1 MKMDSYKVTLL
12 LLIAIVVPNVSFGQY
27 FDWSTDVYQL
37 KAELVNQAAL
47 KAADEN
53 TIKRL
58 ETIKE
63 YKEKALENL
72 TIVQTVQA
80 KVYFALTQINSALKD
95 GKMVKDCYSILEDI
109 VRYQKQVT
117 EYAKDDPVL
126 LLFAEKSEADFK
138 RKSVDLVFYVSDFVT
153 KHDKDVL
160 MDTGKRDQLISHIQR
175 ELRILRALAYS
186 AKNQMYYASLG
197 SKLERLNPWQSY
209 VNQDKRLVKEILANT
224 KFE

>member
-1 MKMDSYKVTLL
+1 MDGHKISLL
-12 LLIAIVVPNVSFGQY
+12 VLSLVLVSNESSAQY
-27 FDWSTDVYQL
+27 FDWSTDLYQL

-47 KAADEN
+47 TAADKN

-58 ETIKE
+58 ETIRE

-80 KVYFALTQINSALKD
+80 RVYFALTQINSALKN
-95 GKMVKDCYSILEDI
+95 GKMIKDCYSILEDI
-109 VRYQKQVT
+109 VKYQKQVT

-138 RKSVDLVFYVSDFVT
+138 RKSVDLMFYISDFVA

-160 MDTGKRDQLISHIQR
+160 MDTGKRDELISHIQR
-175 ELRILRALAYS
+175 ELRILRALSYS
-186 AKNQMYYASLG
+186 AKNQMFYASFG
-197 SKLERLNPWQSY
+197 SKLEKLNPWQSY
-209 VNQDKRLVKEILANT
+209 VNQDKRLIQEILRNT

>member
-1 MKMDSYKVTLL
+1 MLTVMFIPK
-12 LLIAIVVPNVSFGQY
+12 ISFGQY
-27 FDWSTDVYQL
+27 FDWSTDLYQL
-37 KAELVNQAAL
+37 KAEMVNQAAL
-47 KAADEN
+47 TAADRN

-58 ETIKE
+58 ETIRE

-80 KVYFALTQINSALKD
+80 RVYSGLTQINSALKN
-95 GKMVKDCYSILEDI
+95 GRMVKDCYAILEDI
-109 VRYQKQVT
+109 VKYQKQVT

-138 RKSVDLVFYVSDFVT
+138 KKSIDLIFYISDFVT

-160 MDTGKRDQLISHIQR
+160 MDTGKRDELVAHIQR
-175 ELRILRALAYS
+175 ELRILRALSYS
-186 AKNQMYYASLG
+186 AKNQMYYASFG
-197 SKLERLNPWQSY
+197 SKLEKLNPWQSY

-224 KFE
+224 KLK

>member
-1 MKMDSYKVTLL
+1 MNGYKITLL
-12 LLIAIVVPNVSFGQY
+12 ILISVMLPNVSFGQY

-47 KAADEN
+47 TAADRN

-58 ETIKE
+58 ETIRE

-80 KVYFALTQINSALKD
+80 RVYFGLTQINSALKN
-95 GKMVKDCYSILEDI
+95 GKMVKDCFAILEDI
-109 VRYQKQVT
+109 VKYQKQVT

-138 RKSVDLVFYVSDFVT
+138 KKSIDLVFYIGDFVT
-153 KHDKDVL
+153 KYDKDVL
-160 MDTGKRDQLISHIQR
+160 MDTGKRDELVSHMQR
-175 ELRILRALAYS
+175 ELRILRALSYS
-186 AKNQMYYASLG
+186 AKNQMYYASFG
-197 SKLERLNPWQSY
+197 SKLEKLNPWQSY

-224 KFE
+224 KL